1 MTGKVF
7 DIRRFSTHDGDGIRT
22 TVFLKGCPL
31 KCVWCQN
38 PEGISIRK
46 RPIYFEN
53 RCMHCKTC
61 IAKSKNQGV
70 TMENDQ
76 IHIHPNR
83 NENWNTIIDWCP
95 TGAIAMD
102 SREMSVEMVM
112 EEIRK
117 DKSFYRYGNGGVTI
131 SGGEPLLQWKYTKE
145 LLKACKKEGIH
156 TAIETSLYADQE
168 VIKELLPYLDRV
180 FADFKL
186 ATEKD
191 HMHYTGVSN
200 QKIKDNIRYL
210 LETSNRE
217 KVIIRTPMIPG
228 MTATKDNIKG
238 IAKYLNGIY
247 QYVSYEILNYNPL
260 AEAKYHLV
268 DREYCFE
275 ENPKLY
281 TKEQMQE
288 FRSWAVE
295 GGLENIIIES

>member
-1 MTGKVF
+1 MEIFKMTGKVF

-53 RCMHCKTC
+53 RCIHCKTC

-131 SGGEPLLQWKYTKE
+131 SGGEPLLQWKFTKE

-168 VIKELLPYLDRV
+168 VIKEILPYLDRI

-210 LETSNRE
+210 LETSNRD

-247 QYVSYEILNYNPL
+247 QLSLI
-260 AEAKYHLV
+260 H
-268 DREYCFE
+268 
-275 ENPKLY
+275 
-281 TKEQMQE
+281 
-288 FRSWAVE
+288 
-295 GGLENIIIES
+295 I

>member
-131 SGGEPLLQWKYTKE
+131 SGGEQ
-145 LLKACKKEGIH
+145 
-156 TAIETSLYADQE
+156 
-168 VIKELLPYLDRV
+168 
-180 FADFKL
+180 
-186 ATEKD
+186 
-191 HMHYTGVSN
+191 
-200 QKIKDNIRYL
+200 
-210 LETSNRE
+210 
-217 KVIIRTPMIPG
+217 
-228 MTATKDNIKG
+228 
-238 IAKYLNGIY
+238 
-247 QYVSYEILNYNPL
+247 
-260 AEAKYHLV
+260 
-268 DREYCFE
+268 
-275 ENPKLY
+275 
-281 TKEQMQE
+281 
-288 FRSWAVE
+288 
-295 GGLENIIIES
+295 

>member
-1 MTGKVF
+1 MRSSQEQVMEIFKMTGKVF

-131 SGGEPLLQWKYTKE
+131 SGGEPLLQWKFTKE

-156 TAIETSLYADQE
+156 TAIETSLYADQ
-168 VIKELLPYLDRV
+168 
-180 FADFKL
+180 
-186 ATEKD
+186 
-191 HMHYTGVSN
+191 
-200 QKIKDNIRYL
+200 
-210 LETSNRE
+210 
-217 KVIIRTPMIPG
+217 
-228 MTATKDNIKG
+228 
-238 IAKYLNGIY
+238 
-247 QYVSYEILNYNPL
+247 
-260 AEAKYHLV
+260 
-268 DREYCFE
+268 
-275 ENPKLY
+275 
-281 TKEQMQE
+281 
-288 FRSWAVE
+288 
-295 GGLENIIIES
+295 

>member
-53 RCMHCKTC
+53 RCMHCKMC

-131 SGGEPLLQWKYTKE
+131 AVWIPSFLHAFNSSFVNFHCNNGSPPE
-145 LLKACKKEGIH
+145 I
-156 TAIETSLYADQE
+156 
-168 VIKELLPYLDRV
+168 V
-180 FADFKL
+180 
-186 ATEKD
+186 
-191 HMHYTGVSN
+191 
-200 QKIKDNIRYL
+200 
-210 LETSNRE
+210 
-217 KVIIRTPMIPG
+217 TPPF
-228 MTATKDNIKG
+228 
-238 IAKYLNGIY
+238 
-247 QYVSYEILNYNPL
+247 P
-260 AEAKYHLV
+260 
-268 DREYCFE
+268 
-275 ENPKLY
+275 
-281 TKEQMQE
+281 
-288 FRSWAVE
+288 
-295 GGLENIIIES
+295 